1 MGKTPGTE
9 SKTHKAS
16 MIFLVDH
23 NLERHAVVLLGNI
36 ANQGWLE
43 AVPIRFVF
51 FQEVELSIDSNDR
64 IVWHVAQANQMILL
78 TANRKM
84 KGKDALEKVLREENK
99 SDSLPVITI
108 GNADRVLDERA
119 YRDQCVDRLLEIVI
133 DIENYMGVGRL
144 FIP

>member
-1 MGKTPGTE
+1 MGKTPRTE
-9 SKTHKAS
+9 SKTCTEG
-16 MIFLVDH
+16 MIFLIDH

-43 AVPIRFVF
+43 IVPIRFVS

-64 IVWHVAQANQMILL
+64 IVWRVAQANQMILL

-99 SDSLPVITI
+99 SNSLPVITI

-133 DIENYMGVGRL
+133 DIENYLGVGRL

>member
-1 MGKTPGTE
+1 
-9 SKTHKAS
+9 

-23 NLERHAVVLLGNI
+23 NLERHAVVLMGNI

-43 AVPIRFVF
+43 VLPIRFIF
-51 FQEVELSIDSNDR
+51 LREVGLSIDSTDR
-64 IVWHVAQANQMILL
+64 AVWRFSQAHQMILL

-84 KGKDALEKVLREENK
+84 KGKDALEKVLREENNP
-99 SDSLPVITI
+99 SSLPVLTI
-108 GNADRVLDERA
+108 GSADRVLDEKA

-133 DIENYMGVGRL
+133 DIDNYFGVGRI

>member
-1 MGKTPGTE
+1 
-9 SKTHKAS
+9 
-16 MIFLVDH
+16 MIFLIDH

-43 AVPIRFVF
+43 IVPIRFAS
-51 FQEVELSIDSNDR
+51 FQEVELSIDSTDR
-64 IVWHVAQANQMILL
+64 IVWRVAQANQMILL

-99 SDSLPVITI
+99 SNSLPGITI
-108 GNADRVLDERA
+108 GNADKVLDERA

>member
-1 MGKTPGTE
+1 
-9 SKTHKAS
+9 

-36 ANQGWLE
+36 AQQGWLE
-43 AVPIRFVF
+43 VAPIQFVSL
-51 FQEVELSIDSNDR
+51 QAVELSFDSSDR
-64 IVWHVAQANQMILL
+64 LVWRVAQAHQMILL

-84 KGKDALEKVLREENK
+84 RGKDSLEKVLREENTPT
-99 SDSLPVITI
+99 SLPVITI
-108 GNADRVLDERA
+108 GNADRVLDERR

-133 DIENYMGVGRL
+133 DIENYLGVGRL

>member
-1 MGKTPGTE
+1 
-9 SKTHKAS
+9 
-16 MIFLVDH
+16 MIFLIDH

-43 AVPIRFVF
+43 DVPICFVS
-51 FQEVELSIDSNDR
+51 FQEIELSIDSNDR
-64 IVWHVAQANQMILL
+64 IVWRVAQANQMILL
-78 TANRKM
+78 TANRRM

-99 SDSLPVITI
+99 SNSLPVITI
-108 GNADRVLDERA
+108 DNADRILDERA

>member
-1 MGKTPGTE
+1 
-9 SKTHKAS
+9 
-16 MIFLVDH
+16 MIFLIDH

-43 AVPIRFVF
+43 DVSVRFVS
-51 FQEVELSIDSNDR
+51 FQEVELSIDSSDR
-64 IVWHVAQANQMILL
+64 IVWRFAQANQMILL

-99 SDSLPVITI
+99 SNSLPVITI
-108 GNADRVLDERA
+108 GNADRILDERD

-133 DIENYMGVGRL
+133 NIENYMGVGRL

>member
-1 MGKTPGTE
+1 MGKTSGAE
-9 SKTHKAS
+9 SETCRAG

-23 NLERHAVVLLGNI
+23 NLERHAIVLLGNI

-43 AVPIRFVF
+43 LFPIRFITF
-51 FQEVELSIDSNDR
+51 KEVELSVDSSDR
-64 IVWHVAQANQMILL
+64 IVWRVAQANQMVLL

-84 KGKDALEKVLREENK
+84 KGKDALEKVLREEN
-99 SDSLPVITI
+99 SFTSLPMITI
-108 GNADRVLDERA
+108 GNVDRVLDERD

-133 DIENYMGVGRL
+133 DVENYLGVGRL

>member
-1 MGKTPGTE
+1 
-9 SKTHKAS
+9 
-16 MIFLVDH
+16 MIFLIDH

-43 AVPIRFVF
+43 LVSIRFVSF
-51 FQEVELSIDSNDR
+51 EQVELTVNSSDR
-64 IVWHVAQANQMILL
+64 VVWRVAQANQMILL

-84 KGKDALEKVLREENK
+84 KGKDALEKVLREENT
-99 SDSLPVITI
+99 SNSLPVITI
-108 GNADRVLDERA
+108 GNADRVLDERE

-133 DIENYMGVGRL
+133 DIENYIGVGRL

>member
-1 MGKTPGTE
+1 
-9 SKTHKAS
+9 
-16 MIFLVDH
+16 MIFLIDH

-43 AVPIRFVF
+43 VVPIRFVS
-51 FQEVELSIDSNDR
+51 FQDIGLSIDSNDR
-64 IVWHVAQANQMILL
+64 IVWQIAQANQMILL

-84 KGKDALEKVLREENK
+84 KGKNALEKVLREENK

-108 GNADRVLDERA
+108 GNAERVLDERT

-133 DIENYMGVGRL
+133 DIENYLGVGRL

>member
-1 MGKTPGTE
+1 
-9 SKTHKAS
+9 
-16 MIFLVDH
+16 MIFLIDH

-43 AVPIRFVF
+43 IISIRFAS
-51 FQEVELSIDSNDR
+51 FQEVELSIDSTDR
-64 IVWHVAQANQMILL
+64 IVWRVAQANQMILL

-99 SDSLPVITI
+99 SNSLPVITI

-133 DIENYMGVGRL
+133 DIENYTGVGRL

>member
-1 MGKTPGTE
+1 
-9 SKTHKAS
+9 
-16 MIFLVDH
+16 MIFLIDH

-43 AVPIRFVF
+43 VLPIRFVS
-51 FQEVELSIDSNDR
+51 FQEIELSIDSNDR
-64 IVWHVAQANQMILL
+64 IVWRVAQANQMILL

-84 KGKDALEKVLREENK
+84 KGKNALEKVLREENK

-108 GNADRVLDERA
+108 GNAERVLDERT
-119 YRDQCVDRLLEIVI
+119 YRDQCVDRLLEIAI
-133 DIENYMGVGRL
+133 DIENYLGVGRL

>member
-1 MGKTPGTE
+1 VGETSRTEGKARTE
-9 SKTHKAS
+9 G

-23 NLERHAVVLLGNI
+23 NLERHAELLLGNI

-43 AVPIRFVF
+43 ILSIRFVTLT
-51 FQEVELSIDSNDR
+51 EIEISVDSSDR
-64 IVWHVAQANQMILL
+64 IVWRVAQANQMILL

-84 KGKDALEKVLREENK
+84 RGKDALERVLPEENT
-99 SDSLPVITI
+99 SNSLPVVTI
-108 GNADRVLDERA
+108 GNADRVLDDRD
-119 YRDQCVDRLLEIVI
+119 YRNQCVDRFLEIVI

>member
-9 SKTHKAS
+9 SKTRTES
-16 MIFLVDH
+16 MIFLIDH

-36 ANQGWLE
+36 ANQNWLE
-43 AVPIRFVF
+43 TLPIRFVS
-51 FQEVELSIDSNDR
+51 FQEVELPIDSNDR
-64 IVWHVAQANQMILL
+64 IVWRFAQANQMILL

-99 SDSLPVITI
+99 SNSLPVITI

-119 YRDQCVDRLLEIVI
+119 YRDKCVDLLLEIVI

>member
-1 MGKTPGTE
+1 
-9 SKTHKAS
+9 
-16 MIFLVDH
+16 MIFLIDH

-43 AVPIRFVF
+43 LVPIRFVS
-51 FQEVELSIDSNDR
+51 FQEIELSIDSNDR
-64 IVWHVAQANQMILL
+64 IVWRVAQANQMILL

-84 KGKDALEKVLREENK
+84 KGKNALEKVLREENK
-99 SDSLPVITI
+99 SDSIPVLTI
-108 GNADRVLDERA
+108 GNAERVLDERT

-133 DIENYMGVGRL
+133 DIENYLGVGRL

>member
-1 MGKTPGTE
+1 
-9 SKTHKAS
+9 
-16 MIFLVDH
+16 MIFLIDH

-43 AVPIRFVF
+43 VVSIRFVTF
-51 FQEVELSIDSNDR
+51 EQVELPVASSDR
-64 IVWHVAQANQMILL
+64 IVGRVAQANQMILL

-84 KGKDALEKVLREENK
+84 KGKDALEKVLREENT
-99 SDSLPVITI
+99 SNSLPVITV
-108 GNADRVLDERA
+108 GNADRVLDERE

-133 DIENYMGVGRL
+133 DIENYIGVGRI